1 MYMTKKELEAKVE
14 EIRKYKAMIEEASNI
29 EKALE
34 AEVISYMNENNLT
47 EEITDTAKITYKSQ
61 TRATLDKKRLEED
74 LGSLEE
80 YTKTT
85 TYSVLR
91 IKQQAVSNQQ
101 GRGWSNPPDI
111 LKNRS
116 DLYMSKTRIISIK
129 DLTCS
134 TYSVKDNSDR
144 GCHTACKS
152 EIKVGDEVVIDNY
165 FTLVTE

>member
-1 MYMTKKELEAKVE
+1 MCMTKKELEAKVE
-14 EIRKYKAMIEEASNI
+14 EIRKYKTMIEEVSNI

-91 IKQQAVSNQQ
+91 IK
-101 GRGWSNPPDI
+101 
-111 LKNRS
+111 
-116 DLYMSKTRIISIK
+116 
-129 DLTCS
+129 
-134 TYSVKDNSDR
+134 
-144 GCHTACKS
+144 
-152 EIKVGDEVVIDNY
+152 
-165 FTLVTE
+165 